1 MGTLA
6 SQSIKILLDTVD
18 VTWQSLIT
26 VMSQSYSQDREF
38 RYSDMSSRKLV
49 DKLSTD
55 GGAVMAVGQDTK
67 W

>member
-1 MGTLA
+1 
-6 SQSIKILLDTVD
+6 
-18 VTWQSLIT
+18 
-26 VMSQSYSQDREF
+26 MSQSYSQDREF